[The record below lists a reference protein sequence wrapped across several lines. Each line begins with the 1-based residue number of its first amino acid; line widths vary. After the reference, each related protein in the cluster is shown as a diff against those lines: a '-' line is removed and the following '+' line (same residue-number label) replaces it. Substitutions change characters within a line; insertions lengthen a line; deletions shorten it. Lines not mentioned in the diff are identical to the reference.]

1 VLLADIGNF
10 ALIVAFVLAFFSIAA
25 SLLGAHR
32 LDPRLLAV
40 GERSVHGV
48 TLLVLVAT
56 LATWGLILNDNFGI
70 DYVAGHSNAA
80 MPLHYKIGALWAG
93 QDGSLLLWTLVL
105 VGFASAAVF
114 TQRKKHNRLM
124 PYAIAVM
131 MGTTA
136 FFLYLNNFRAN
147 PFDGLMGITQ
157 SGQEAPWAPADGRG
171 LNPLLQHWAMVIHPP
186 ILYVG
191 YIGFIVPFAFCI
203 AALWTRQLGS
213 SWVSTVRRFTL
224 VSWIFLGIGILLGG
238 KWAYMELGWGGY
250 WAWDPVENASLM
262 PWLTG
267 TAFLHSVI
275 VQEKRGMLKVWNV
288 SLISLT
294 YLLSILGTFLTR
306 SGVVSSVHSF
316 AQSNIGG
323 DFAFFLI
330 ASTVLCTALIV
341 WRLPFL
347 RSEGRLDSMISRE
360 SGFLFNNL
368 LLLAAALSV
377 LFGTVFPIFSELI
390 TGRNVSVGQAYF
402 NRIEIPLGLALLFL
416 TGAGPL
422 LAYRKTSKSS
432 LRKNFTMPVAV
443 AIVSAPLFFVGS
455 QAMFDEAP
463 GVWAMISLVLCLFVT
478 MTIVQEFHKG
488 TAARIRKHGDNY
500 LTAMVNLTRRNNRR
514 YGGYVVHFGIV
525 LIFLGITGQAF
536 TRETRGVIGVGE
548 EMRVGQYELRIDE
561 ITQRENANY
570 WSGQLEVA
578 VSRGGQEVF
587 RLQPEKRFYFA
598 SEQPSSEVAIARQLR
613 EDLYLVYAGLNEDQT
628 KAVVQAYVNPLVAWV
643 WIGGAV
649 MILGTAICL
658 LPALRS
664 RREDQATSPDR
675 ELLEVR

>member
-1 VLLADIGNF
+1 MLLADIGNF

-488 TAARIRKHGDNY
+488 TAARIRKHGENY

>member
-1 VLLADIGNF
+1 MLLADIGNF

-32 LDPRLLAV
+32 LDTRLLAV

-48 TLLVLVAT
+48 TFLVLVAT

-70 DYVAGHSNAA
+70 NYVAGHSNAA

-93 QDGSLLLWTLVL
+93 QNGSLLLWTLVL

-114 TQRKKHNRLM
+114 TQRKQHNRLM

-136 FFLYLNNFRAN
+136 FFLFLNNFRAN
-147 PFDGLMGITQ
+147 PFEMLTGITQ
-157 SGQEAPWAPADGRG
+157 SGQEVPWQPADGRG

-191 YIGFIVPFAFCI
+191 YIGFVVPFAFCI

-213 SWVSTVRRFTL
+213 AWVSTVRRFTL
-224 VSWIFLGIGILLGG
+224 VSWIFLGVGILLGG

-250 WAWDPVENASLM
+250 WAWDPVENASLI

-316 AQSNIGG
+316 AQSNIGL
-323 DFAFFLI
+323 DFGIFLI
-330 ASTVLCTALIV
+330 LSTVGTAGLII
-341 WRLPFL
+341 WRLPHL
-347 RSEGRLDSMISRE
+347 RSENRLDSMLSRE

-443 AIVSAPLFFVGS
+443 SIVSAPLFFVGS
-455 QAMFDEAP
+455 QAMFDKAP
-463 GVWAMISLVLCLFVT
+463 NHWALISLVLCVFVT
-478 MTIVQEFHKG
+478 LTIVQEFHKG
-488 TAARIRKHGDNY
+488 TAARIRKHGENY
-500 LTAMVNLTRRNNRR
+500 VTAMLNLTRRNNRR
-514 YGGYVVHFGIV
+514 YGGYIVHFGMV
-525 LIFLGITGQAF
+525 LLFLGFTGQAF

-548 EMRVGQYELRIDE
+548 EMRVGQYELRVDE

-578 VSRGGQEVF
+578 VSRGGEEVF

-598 SEQPSSEVAIARQLR
+598 SEQPSTEVAVARQLR

-628 KAVVQAYVNPLVAWV
+628 KAVIQAYVNPLVQWV
-643 WIGGAV
+643 WIGTLV
-649 MILGTAICL
+649 LILGTAVCL
-658 LPALRS
+658 LPGLKS
-664 RREDQATSPDR
+664 RRRETVGDPER
-675 ELLEVR
+675 ELMEVR